1 MPGLGKQINS
11 SPAISPWPYSPFKES
26 IQPPPTTAIALTALG
41 CQLGCEGQYERED
54 CWVGRGDFRARQ
66 GFKGKQNEAKQR
78 MNTMS
83 YGDQLNH

>member
-1 MPGLGKQINS
+1 MKEKTVGLAG
-11 SPAISPWPYSPFKES
+11 
-26 IQPPPTTAIALTALG
+26 
-41 CQLGCEGQYERED
+41 
-54 CWVGRGDFRARQ
+54 GDFKARH